1 MIVFEGVTF
10 SYQDAGRPAVF
21 SIDLLFRDG
30 ERVALIGPNGSGKS
44 TLALL
49 ANGILVP
56 SEGRVLVDG
65 LDTADER
72 VLDRVRSSVGLV
84 LQNPDNQIVGA
95 TVEEDVAFGPEN
107 LALPAE
113 EIAHRVRAAI
123 DAVGLAGL
131 ERREPHTLSEG
142 QKQRLAIAG
151 ALAMRPQHLVLDE
164 PTAMLD
170 PLGRAEVLDALAR
183 FHGEGHGMVH
193 ITHDASEIALCDRAV
208 GLRGGR
214 VVFDG
219 SVRDLLSDEGAMSE
233 LGVEPA
239 PLWEV
244 RRAIVEAGVPVPLD
258 ADARRLVEVLS
269 C

>member
-1 MIVFEGVTF
+1 MIEFEGVTF
-10 SYQDAGRPAVF
+10 SYQGAGRPAVF
-21 SIDLLFRDG
+21 GIDLRFRDG

-49 ANGILVP
+49 ANGILAP
-56 SEGRVLVDG
+56 SQGRVLVDG

-72 VLDRVRSSVGLV
+72 TLDQVRSSVGLV

-107 LALPAE
+107 LALSAA
-113 EIAHRVRAAI
+113 EIARRVRAAI
-123 DAVGLAGL
+123 EAVGLAGL
-131 ERREPHTLSEG
+131 EQREPHTLSEG

-151 ALAMRPQHLVLDE
+151 ALAMRPRHLVLDE

-170 PLGRAEVLDALAR
+170 PVGRAEVLDAIAR
-183 FHGEGHGMVH
+183 FHGDGRGVVH
-193 ITHDASEIALCDRAV
+193 ITHDAAEIALCERAV
-208 GLRGGR
+208 GLLEGR

-219 SVRDLLSDEGAMSE
+219 SARELLGDEAAMSM
-233 LGVEPA
+233 LRVEPA
-239 PLWEV
+239 PLWEI
-244 RRAIVEAGVPVPLD
+244 RRAFVEAGVPVPPD
-258 ADARRLVEVLS
+258 ADARALVEALS